1 MTRMIA
7 EPILLIAFTHSRCKP
22 LTGTEP
28 PPKISSDAAQGRRLL
43 FFVSG
48 SLLLANAGQW
58 LLFRLLHWGNAGT
71 LKGDLKAF
79 LHFRTWTDSWLPM
92 MQSVDYFRAHP
103 DLPIYSAPLYDTLIY
118 SLASVLPLWLLK
130 QFGMGDATMLRLLAV
145 TSWLALVGV
154 AIVSLRMGK
163 RLLAARSV
171 RLDWLSMLA
180 VSAAVVFCYPL
191 LKGYALGNA
200 QTFLSF
206 GFPVLLLF
214 WSNGRERAGGVVGAL
229 LAFVKPQ
236 YVLLLVWMAIRR
248 KWNAAAAF
256 LTTAVLLVALSTLVF
271 GWRNN
276 LDYLHVL
283 AGLSR
288 KAQSHFANQSMFG
301 TLNRMIGNGE
311 NLGYT
316 PLVYT
321 PYIRWVYLTTVAT
334 ALALI
339 CSVLLFPWGKLRGS
353 TGDLAAMGL
362 MSVAASPMA
371 WEHHYGIVPGILAW
385 IWFAYGSGQAKR
397 PWMLGLAAFLTLNAL
412 LGFNRLAP
420 FHGWNVL
427 QSYMYLGA
435 LLLVG
440 VLMRIARGVTRAD
453 ANPVL

>member
-1 MTRMIA
+1 MLHATTDGMQRTIERSRMQ
-7 EPILLIAFTHSRCKP
+7 HR
-22 LTGTEP
+22 
-28 PPKISSDAAQGRRLL
+28 SSDTVQGRRLL
-43 FFVSG
+43 GFVLG
-48 SLLLANAGQW
+48 GLLLANVGQW
-58 LLFRLLHWGNAGT
+58 LLFRLLHWGNPGS
-71 LKGDLKAF
+71 LKQDLDAF
-79 LHFRTWTDSWLPM
+79 VHLRTWTDSWLPM

-103 DLPIYSAPLYDTLIY
+103 GLPIYDAPLYDTLIY
-118 SLASVLPLWLLK
+118 SLASILPLWLLK
-130 QFGMGDATMLRLLAV
+130 HMGMGDAMLLRLLAV

-154 AIVSLRMGK
+154 AVLSLRMGQH
-163 RLLAARSV
+163 LLAKRGV
-171 RLDWLSMLA
+171 RLDWQS
-180 VSAAVVFCYPL
+180 VAAVFAAVLLCYPL

-206 GFPVLLLF
+206 GFTALLLL
-214 WSNGRERAGGVVGAL
+214 WSDEKERASGATAAL

-236 YVLLLVWMAIRR
+236 YALLLVWMVVRR

-256 LTTAVLLVALSTLVF
+256 VAIALLLLGLSCLVF
-271 GWRNN
+271 GWNN
-276 LDYLHVL
+276 NWDYLHVL

-321 PYIRWVYLTTVAT
+321 PYIRWIYVTTVAT
-334 ALALI
+334 ALLLVGA
-339 CSVLLFPWGKLRGS
+339 VLLFPWGKLRGS
-353 TGDLAAMGL
+353 AGDLGAMGL
-362 MSVAASPMA
+362 VSVAASPMA
-371 WEHHYGIVPGILAW
+371 WEHHYGIVPGVLAW
-385 IWFAYGSGQAKR
+385 IWFAYGSEQAKR
-397 PWMLGLAAFLTLNAL
+397 PWVLGLAAFLTMNAL

-440 VLMRIARGVTRAD
+440 VLMRTARAVTRGD
-453 ANPVL
+453 ANPVR